1 MAEWTPPAQGQGSV
15 PQHSLYHKMA
25 RLNGEVNGLKI
36 EEVRKKLEE
45 IGLVG
50 M

>member
-1 MAEWTPPAQGQGSV
+1 MAEWSPVQGGGSV
-15 PQHSLYHKMA
+15 PQHTLYHKLA
-25 RLNGEVNGLKI
+25 CLNGEVNGLKI

-45 IGLVG
+45 LSLIG